1 MAIYSY
7 KPLVIP
13 GPYGTVY
20 DFKRPER
27 PLGEEPEHSQGEE
40 AQTDEIKEICIFN
53 DRHYIEVAD
62 DVELPAQFDEIDFK
76 ADTIPEEYT
85 LAKTLETLH
94 QQEVTL
100 NAQVAQLKDQLLTAT
115 LADDTEQVA
124 AIKAEYQNLVGA

>member
-7 KPLVIP
+7 KPLVVP

-20 DFKRPER
+20 DLKYPEQK
-27 PLGEEPEHSQGEE
+27 LGEEPQII
-40 AQTDEIKEICIFN
+40 EIKEICIVN
-53 DRHYIEVAD
+53 DRHYIEVPD
-62 DVELPAQFDEIDFK
+62 DVELPYQFDEIDFK
-76 ADTIPEEYT
+76 ADTIPDEYT

-94 QQEVTL
+94 QQEATL

>member
-20 DFKRPER
+20 DFKH
-27 PLGEEPEHSQGEE
+27 PEHPLGEE
-40 AQTDEIKEICIFN
+40 AQTNEIKEICIFN

-62 DVELPAQFDEIDFK
+62 DVELPDQFDEIDFK
-76 ADTIPEEYT
+76 EDTIPDEYT
-85 LAKTLETLH
+85 LAQTLETLQ
-94 QQEVTL
+94 QQEATL

-115 LADDTEQVA
+115 LADDTEQVE
-124 AIKAEYQNLVGA
+124 AIKAEYQNLVGV

>member
-27 PLGEEPEHSQGEE
+27 PLDEEAEYPQGEE

-62 DVELPAQFDEIDFK
+62 DVELPDQFDEIDFK
-76 ADTIPEEYT
+76 ADTIPDEYT

-94 QQEVTL
+94 QQEATL

>member
-20 DFKRPER
+20 DFKH
-27 PLGEEPEHSQGEE
+27 PEHPLGEE

-62 DVELPAQFDEIDFK
+62 DVELPDQFDEIDFK
-76 ADTIPEEYT
+76 ADTIPDEYT
-85 LAKTLETLH
+85 LAQTLETLR
-94 QQEVTL
+94 QQEATL

-124 AIKAEYQNLVGA
+124 AIKAEYQNLVGV

>member
-27 PLGEEPEHSQGEE
+27 PLGEE

-76 ADTIPEEYT
+76 EDTIPDEYT
-85 LAKTLETLH
+85 LEKTLETLH
-94 QQEVTL
+94 QQEATL
-100 NAQVAQLKDQLLTAT
+100 NAQIAQLKDQLLTAT

-124 AIKAEYQNLVGA
+124 AIKAEYQNLVGV